1 MRCVSAWFV
10 LTKWGQPDRTH
21 SRTRIYRKSEA
32 LLTNLPDV
40 ARVDFAQTTCGVSPQ
55 HQPKHT
61 STGPGDPEQLA
72 ERCAAVLA
80 VLPVGVLL
88 LDERGS
94 LLEANPAA
102 FTVLGLSETAR
113 SLAPLTRR
121 VTTPIGGSPVASSA
135 LPWPRAL
142 AGETVQDHDLAIAM
156 PQHEAEWRL
165 VTVSARPFYDPVSRA
180 TGALVIAFD
189 RVQLLLRQT
198 RVLDL
203 PPYLQRVLSLLREG
217 HGTGDIAR
225 ELNITLGTTRLY
237 IKRLYAR
244 LGVRNRSQLM
254 LRAMH
259 LGLDAAHT

>member
-1 MRCVSAWFV
+1 MRAAF
-10 LTKWGQPDRTH
+10 LRETP
-21 SRTRIYRKSEA
+21 A
-32 LLTNLPDV
+32 
-40 ARVDFAQTTCGVSPQ
+40 GVSPQ
-55 HQPKHT
+55 HQSLVKLI
-61 STGPGDPEQLA
+61 GPNDPAPLA
-72 ERCAAVLA
+72 ERRAAVLA

-102 FTVLGLSETAR
+102 YSVLGLSETAR
-113 SLAPLTRR
+113 SLTPLTRR
-121 VTTPIGGSPVASSA
+121 ITAPIGGAPVALTD
-135 LPWPRAL
+135 LPWQRAL

-156 PQHEAEWRL
+156 PQPEAEWRL
-165 VTVSARPFYDPVSRA
+165 VTISARPFYDPASRA

-217 HGTGDIAR
+217 RPTADIAR

-259 LGLDAAHT
+259 LGLEPARI